1 MLLQVVLR
9 SWYEKNKHIYP
20 ATRWEAFE
28 PKKKYDITAE
38 DDIRRSGVTNY
49 YTSED
54 EDVVEVGMC
63 IGLVGSLQRPPR
75 LQEHRTEGK
84 TATRTLH
91 LLCCTYD

>member
-1 MLLQVVLR
+1 MVLR

-38 DDIRRSGVTNY
+38 DDIQRSGVTNY

-54 EDVVEVGMC
+54 EDVVEVGTC
-63 IGLVGSLQRPPR
+63 
-75 LQEHRTEGK
+75 TESVDP
-84 TATRTLH
+84 L
-91 LLCCTYD
+91 